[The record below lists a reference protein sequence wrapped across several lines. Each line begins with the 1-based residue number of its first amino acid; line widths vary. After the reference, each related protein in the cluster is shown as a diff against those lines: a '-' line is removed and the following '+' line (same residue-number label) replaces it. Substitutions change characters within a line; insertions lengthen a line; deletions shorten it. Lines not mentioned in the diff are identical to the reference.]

1 MDASAFTAWKV
12 AEFIQT
18 LGRKKTMV
26 PLKWGKSYPEGYRE
40 GDVLT
45 GLPDEDKK
53 YLRIYFEVMDR
64 YPREKFKYEEEQIS
78 VLEGIRD
85 ELEHQRKAKER

>member
-1 MDASAFTAWKV
+1 
-12 AEFIQT
+12 
-18 LGRKKTMV
+18 
-26 PLKWGKSYPEGYRE
+26 
-40 GDVLT
+40 VLT